1 MTRDADESF
10 VSAKTSLRRSDE
22 ATRVINASPDTI
34 YNAFASAD
42 ALMQW
47 LPPAGMSG
55 RALEYDFQEGGRYR
69 IELRYDEKPSNE
81 PGKTTDRT
89 DVTNGRFLEVVPGRR
104 IAQSVEFESNDAAF
118 AGEMTMTWSFDTTGK
133 GTLVTVTADN
143 VPNGIS
149 KADHDAGLRSS
160 LENLAAFVEPR

>member
-1 MTRDADESF
+1 M
-10 VSAKTSLRRSDE
+10 
-22 ATRVINASPDTI
+22 IHASPETI
-34 YNAFASAD
+34 YRAFASAD

-69 IELRYDEKPSNE
+69 IELSYDEESPSE
-81 PGKTTDRT
+81 PGKSTDRT
-89 DVTNGRFLEVVPGRR
+89 DITHGRFLEVRPGLR
-104 IAQSVEFESNDAAF
+104 ITQSVEFESSESAF
-118 AGEMTMTWSFDTTGK
+118 AGEMTMTWSFDTTPE

-143 VPNGIS
+143 VPNGIT

-160 LENLAAFVEPR
+160 LENLAAFVEHR